1 MGELIWV
8 INRMNIYTCNVCVY
22 LIRLR
27 IVHVGVVG
35 PMSIIDMC
43 REHIVI
49 GYTHERKKIYAKFV
63 LATWSNLAQIGLI
76 HKFWY

>member
-1 MGELIWV
+1 MIDGL
-8 INRMNIYTCNVCVY
+8 NIYTCNVCGY

-49 GYTHERKKIYAKFV
+49 GYSLHERKKIYAKFV

-76 HKFWY
+76 HKF